1 MVSRGISPDWPYWY
15 HPTSPVG
22 SAVRYLAGLS
32 SKFHR
37 VSLTIGSQKKVLGPT
52 IKKTAV
58 ESEWSQAIVDSQG
71 KKKGKISIQ
80 SRLVEAFT
88 DADKRSIEKVASE
101 LGVLWRR

>member
-1 MVSRGISPDWPYWY
+1 MVSRGIQPDWPYWY

-37 VSLTIGSQKKVLGPT
+37 VSLSVGGQKKVLGLP
-52 IKKTAV
+52 IKKSAV
-58 ESEWSQAIVDSQG
+58 ESEWTQTIVDAQG
-71 KKKGKISIQ
+71 KKKGSISIQ
-80 SRLVEAFT
+80 SRVVEAFT